1 MTEKTTSQPKVE
13 TSPLMTQNLQSKLIS
28 YDEKSVTLEISGVTE
43 HITLKRVDGDD
54 TAFED
59 LKDKTLTL
67 ATNGELKEGFV
78 KETKRR
84 SSNGCNEAPAR
95 KYL

>member
-67 ATNGELKEGFV
+67 AVNGELKEGTV
-78 KETKRR
+78 KASKAR